1 MFKNNSRFAA
11 LAEEIPVFKET
22 KNKKKEQSE
31 KKEKLETKEK
41 PETKEKSETTNNESN
56 TFKSNYIKPPRDY
69 EDRNQRNCYTNKLSQ
84 EQIERIEMEQNLKKI
99 KEEKIKSDKFTA
111 DMAPE
116 NFPTLGDFKRQN
128 IKNQINGGTFLDKI
142 KSESI
147 KENKIEVEDEE
158 FENLRPGFVLV
169 KKDAK
174 TNKIIIKYKK
184 SNEPKPRKK
193 TEEEYSLCA
202 LDALVSLH
210 EKRTKTYIEIFGYD
224 AWETTFR
231 CPNYDYE
238 YFDILDQE
246 YEEAMEKI
254 DEKLYKENNSDFI
267 ADKDNYDNYW
277 KH

>member
-31 KKEKLETKEK
+31 KKVQLENKVQ
-41 PETKEKSETTNNESN
+41 PENKVQLENTNNESN

-158 FENLRPGFVLV
+158 FENLRPGCVLI

-174 TNKIIIKYKK
+174 TNKIIVKYKK

-210 EKRTKTYIEIFGYD
+210 EKRTETYIENLGYD

-231 CPNYDYE
+231 CPNYDYN
-238 YFDILDQE
+238 YFDRLDQE

-254 DEKLYKENNSDFI
+254 DERLYKENDSDFI
-267 ADKDNYDNYW
+267 TDKDNYENYW

>member
-111 DMAPE
+111 DMASE

>member
-69 EDRNQRNCYTNKLSQ
+69 EYRNQRNCYTNKLSQ

-111 DMAPE
+111 DMASE